1 MTGRRSNKLRRSLA
15 GLNEPQ
21 PTMAEQI
28 EMRERVKARVVHL
41 GRHRRV
47 EVERAARLLRLH
59 FVNRRANS
67 PMRGTL
73 HWLMLVGQ
81 YADLE
86 RPDRDDGDYAP
97 LEIWAFVDH
106 EAYKGM
112 NRYWGIAR
120 RAVARELHGP
130 EPMVLSVFTIA
141 EPERFRATGNRFL
154 TDRYDQG
161 IILYDRAMD
170 CPRDAEAQVAF
181 DRIKVTAAALPEP
194 AREAFRLYRRYGLD
208 FHRLAFQL
216 KVREAEAEMHL
227 SAAFGALLAAL
238 GKGALPRSLRPRLDP
253 HPRHN
258 LDLYHRA
265 QDCDR
270 IFAVTLYRRALDF
283 AQTTQCDD
291 TPPSIV
297 VNSAAYAVE
306 FALKSFL
313 LRTGYADDWNR
324 LHIGLNLNRALAH
337 AVGSGLPPQPPD
349 VSRLLIPLSRYHV
362 EGRAPALARK
372 VLAIMQPAEIA
383 ATIDGLIEAVGAM
396 TGYHGLPAEEDI

>member
-1 MTGRRSNKLRRSLA
+1 MVHGRSNKLRRSLA

-21 PTMAEQI
+21 PTIPEQI

-41 GRHRRV
+41 GRYRRV

-59 FVNRRANS
+59 FVNRRTNS

-81 YADLE
+81 YADTE
-86 RPDRDDGDYAP
+86 RAYPDDGDYTT

-120 RAVARELHGP
+120 RAVERELYGP
-130 EPMVLSVFTIA
+130 EPLILSVFTIE
-141 EPERFRATGNRFL
+141 EPERFRAAGNIFL

-170 CPRDAEAQVAF
+170 CPRDAEGQAVY
-181 DRIKVTAAALPEP
+181 DRIRTMAAALPEP
-194 AREAFRLYRRYGLD
+194 AREAFRLYRKYGLD
-208 FHRLAFQL
+208 FHHIAFSL
-216 KVREAEAEMHL
+216 EIDEAEAEMHL
-227 SAAFGALLAAL
+227 SVAFGALLAAL
-238 GKGALPRSLRPRLDP
+238 GKDALPRSLRPRPDP

-258 LDLYHRA
+258 LDLYHRP

-270 IFAVTLYRRALDF
+270 LLAVTFYRRALDW
-283 AQTTQCDD
+283 AQTADCDG

-297 VNSAAYAVE
+297 VNGAAYAAE
-306 FALKSFL
+306 FALKSLL
-313 LRTGYADDWNR
+313 LRAGYADDWNR
-324 LHIGLNLNRALAH
+324 RHIGLNLNRALAH
-337 AVGSGLPPQPPD
+337 AIGCGLPQLPG
-349 VSRLLIPLSRYHV
+349 VIRLLAPLSRYHTD
-362 EGRAPALARK
+362 GRTPALVRK
-372 VLAIMQPAEIA
+372 VLVIMQPVEIA
-383 ATIDGLIEAVGAM
+383 ATIRGLIDAVGAV
-396 TGYHGLPAEEDI
+396 TGYHGLPVEDEA